1 MNTKTTT
8 EQEHSPDT
16 KHAKHVN
23 LERLLQFQHGLDIY
37 IMSHTYILY
46 TGQIANNKEQFYM
59 WWLNFLCYHGNRLS
73 SITHCSGP
81 RWKPQLQIKPE
92 QSPHLGLL
100 VKSPLNVSYL
110 SLKHLL
116 FFFKRPNHI
125 LICLEYE
132 SAVDLR
138 YEKTT
143 QWILIGYLGL
153 LVQPPLHVPQLVHQH
168 VLLLLQGAYHVGVGL
183 VLCQKTQHLT
193 RNSHVTHKRFAWHRI
208 YTQLSIQEQKWFTLT
223 FILIKK
229 SRNFKK
235 IKARLVEKNTYIG

>member
-1 MNTKTTT
+1 MLRNIWYFFN
-8 EQEHSPDT
+8 EHKDENRT
-16 KHAKHVN
+16 GT
-23 LERLLQFQHGLDIY
+23 QFGYKACKARQLGTSASISTWIGYIY

-73 SITHCSGP
+73 SVTHCSGP

-168 VLLLLQGAYHVGVGL
+168 VLLLLQGTDHVGVGL
-183 VLCQKTQHLT
+183 VLRQKTQHLT

-208 YTQLSIQEQKWFTLT
+208 YTVINTRAEKINSYFHFNKEIQKL
-223 FILIKK
+223 
-229 SRNFKK
+229 
-235 IKARLVEKNTYIG
+235 